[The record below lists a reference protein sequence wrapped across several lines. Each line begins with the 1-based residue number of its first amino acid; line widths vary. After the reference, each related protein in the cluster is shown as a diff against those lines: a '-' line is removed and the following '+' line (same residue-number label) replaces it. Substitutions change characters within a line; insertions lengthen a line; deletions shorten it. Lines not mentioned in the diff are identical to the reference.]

1 MTEVEFI
8 RVVDKRGIETELHVM
23 VISVKGQADRQ
34 EGRKFVVKNLVP
46 SDGEYNRDENGD
58 NTIKVI

>member
-58 NTIKVI
+58 TK